1 MTTVNTTA
9 LTVKPPTT
17 TTPPRLSNL
26 RTRSVSGGGEEGRLG
41 EMDLGEEI
49 RWGSSCPEGGKKE
62 KRVGREEGGGRE
74 GGIVSEERKEGN
86 IMGEKMGAG
95 V

>member
-26 RTRSVSGGGEEGRLG
+26 RTRSVSGGGRKA
-41 EMDLGEEI
+41 DWARWIYLGEEI
-49 RWGSSCPEGGKKE
+49 GWGCSCPEGGKKE
-62 KRVGREEGGGRE
+62 KRVGREEGKVGRE
-74 GGIVSEERKEGN
+74 E
-86 IMGEKMGAG
+86 
-95 V
+95 